1 VRNLSQKFRGF
12 LAQNNRRK
20 EDSHPDFLAK
30 LTIWNTT
37 YSAAAWLSKTSKGD
51 LYVAFR
57 LSSEGQS
64 QSEKIKLAIWRNHE
78 RSSVSDPHFESV
90 QEIFGRD
97 FVLQA
102 WILASGDNYTLEI
115 TIEPSNTAIEVSD
128 AVQDTKALLAAF
140 LAQTRVAALPPA
152 KEVPSRISDNSNDA
166 EEGDIPF

>member
-1 VRNLSQKFRGF
+1 VRNLSQKFRGS

-37 YSAAAWLSKTSKGD
+37 CSAAAWLSKTSKGD
-51 LYVAFR
+51 LYVALR

-90 QEIFGRD
+90 QEIFGRY

-102 WILASGDNYTLEI
+102 WILAAGDNYTLEI
-115 TIEPSNTAIEVSD
+115 TIVAIEHSTRGFRCGPGY
-128 AVQDTKALLAAF
+128 QGSTCCLPSPNKRRSAA
-140 LAQTRVAALPPA
+140 AG
-152 KEVPSRISDNSNDA
+152 
-166 EEGDIPF
+166 EGSSFKDFGQLK